1 MKTKLINLIKI
12 SFFTLFCT
20 ILGAQELT
28 IYILPSSVDRKW
40 DSPSE
45 LLGSTIKNIIYPENY
60 KKRILGHVF
69 IKLSRDGESYI
80 TGSAAAPDVDLKSLV
95 IKNGFGLGILNAD
108 IKGKLESK
116 EQLSH
121 ELAMR
126 YKHGNISF
134 LRFKISDEIYER
146 LETYLVEYE
155 KREYDKIY
163 NGENKPREGK
173 GAGCSAFAVS
183 FLEVAGFLREDWKK
197 DWIVEAKVP
206 STLIG
211 EKLIEYKVGILK
223 IFRNRSW
230 AKKNEAYVETSF
242 YDPNTMHNWI
252 LDHFKNR
259 TSNEA
264 KVLKTNK
271 AIGLEFDFS
280 DKDCPNESIFIQS
293 EDYIVASTEGKN

>member
-1 MKTKLINLIKI
+1 MKTKLINLIKV

-20 ILGAQELT
+20 ILSAQELT
-28 IYILPSSVDRKW
+28 IYILPSPVDRKW
-40 DSPSE
+40 ESPSE
-45 LLGSTIKNIIYPENY
+45 LIGSTIKNIIYPENY

-69 IKLSRDGESYI
+69 IKLSKGDESYI
-80 TGSAAAPDVDLKSLV
+80 TGSSAAPDVNLKNLV
-95 IKNGFGLGILNAD
+95 IKNGYGLGILNAD
-108 IKGKLESK
+108 IKGQLESK
-116 EQLSH
+116 EKLSY

-134 LRFKISDEIYER
+134 LRFKISDEVYER

-183 FLEVAGFLREDWKK
+183 FLEVAGFLQEAWKK
-197 DWIVEAKVP
+197 EWMVEAKVP

-230 AKKNEAYVETSF
+230 AKKNEAYVETCF
-242 YDPNTMHNWI
+242 YDPNAMHKWV
-252 LDHFKNR
+252 LGHFKKKTND
-259 TSNEA
+259 EA
-264 KVLKTNK
+264 RILKTNK

-280 DKDCPNESIFIQS
+280 DRDCPKEAIFIQT
-293 EDYIVASTEGKN
+293 DDLVVASQ